1 MECPKYLRAL
11 RARPTI
17 ALMPA
22 PSAPLVSLV
31 LLHCNKAA
39 YSRACLASLLRSSH
53 RPLQVI
59 NVDNGSRD
67 ETPQVLAGWQVEA
80 HQHSIEAQTLSFDTN
95 IGAIRGR
102 NEAMARAR
110 GEFIAF
116 LDNDTLVAGRDWIEL
131 LLRFLELHPRCGIV
145 APLLQF
151 PFEPF
156 AIECAGAGI
165 SAAGRVQ
172 YIGRGQEPESLGE
185 PFEAQALISAA
196 WLMRRVLVDEIGM
209 LDEAFS
215 PVQYE
220 DLDFCYRARAKGWQ
234 CWVETGARL
243 FHFEHTTTAGSQDI
257 NFRYVTA
264 KNGLLFKKRWA
275 STFAQEDGPAE
286 ADTAW
291 RTLEKKSL
299 EEVDTERLLPS

>member
-1 MECPKYLRAL
+1 
-11 RARPTI
+11 
-17 ALMPA
+17 MPA

-39 YSRACLASLLRSSH
+39 YSRACLASLAHGSH

-59 NVDNGSRD
+59 NVDNGSHD
-67 ETPQVLAGWQVEA
+67 ETPQVLADWQSQA
-80 HQHSIEAQTLSFDTN
+80 HKHNIECETLCFESN

-102 NEAMARAR
+102 NEAMSRAR

-116 LDNDTLVAGRDWIEL
+116 LDNDTLVSQRDWIERL
-131 LLRFLELHPRCGIV
+131 LSFLEHNTRCGIV

-156 AIECAGAGI
+156 AIECAGVGI
-165 SAAGRVQ
+165 SRMGRVQ
-172 YIGRGQEPESLGE
+172 YIGRGEAAQSFSE
-185 PFEAQALISAA
+185 PFQAQALISAA
-196 WLMRRVLVDEIGM
+196 WLMRRGLVDQIGM

-220 DLDFCYRARAKGWQ
+220 DLDFCYRARAKGWE
-234 CWVETGARL
+234 CWVEPRARL
-243 FHFEHTTTAGSQDI
+243 LHFEHTTTAGSQDI

-275 STFAQEDGPAE
+275 ETFALEDGPSEAE
-286 ADTAW
+286 TSW
-291 RTLEKKSL
+291 REIQKKSL
-299 EEVDTERLLPS
+299 EEVDTERLLPL